1 MGILVMKLDL
11 IEEEVFQNALIF
23 GEDMSSSAHIENKT
37 KDILVLGI
45 GLTQGLE
52 HTWIADG
59 ANS

>member
-52 HTWIADG
+52 HT
-59 ANS
+59 